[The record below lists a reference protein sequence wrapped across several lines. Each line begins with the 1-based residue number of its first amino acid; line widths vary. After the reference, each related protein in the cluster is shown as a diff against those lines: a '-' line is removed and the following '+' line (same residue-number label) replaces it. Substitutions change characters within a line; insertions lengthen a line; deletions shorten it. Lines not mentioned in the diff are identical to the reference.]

1 MKNELIKDYLLEW
14 IGKLIEPSVERDLH
28 VSHIDS
34 RATVIVGPRRAG
46 KTYFLL
52 QIARKLK
59 REETL
64 YLNFEDSRL
73 RTIYFNEIRDLI
85 RQYIELTGKN
95 PKTILLDEIQN
106 VNEWEIAVRELLDQ
120 NRYSIFITGSSSKL
134 LSKEVA
140 TQLRGRSLTYLMLP
154 FSFLEYLKV
163 KQGSININVTMD
175 MSAKIMNML
184 NEYLEWGGFPEIVI
198 YNKEKE
204 RILKEYYDLIL
215 FKDIIERNSM
225 KNISLARF
233 ILEQL
238 LQNFSKEITVNSIIK
253 HADGIKLSKDTTY
266 DYVDKVLDSAGVFFL
281 NKISQKPG
289 VRESWPKKSYV
300 CDTGLTKAV
309 RFSSDIGKLMENC
322 VFLEIVRQVNISPFL
337 KIFYWKDTAGKE
349 VDFVLKEST
358 EIKALIQVT
367 YASSEDEIDK
377 REIESIILGA
387 NTLKCKKL
395 IVITWNYRDSINIQG
410 YRIKYIP
417 LWEWLIAK
425 DKY

>member
-266 DYVDKVLDSAGVFFL
+266 DYVDKVLDSTGVFFL